1 MTNLTQDTPRLFR
14 GARDVVV
21 QAAGVVPMYAGS
33 LVEEGVA
40 GTLQNATGTG
50 TTFVGVAL
58 QTATVVNERI
68 EVADRCT
75 VRLTVAKGSA
85 WALTDVGATVYA
97 TDGGDAF
104 TLASASAQAI
114 GKVVEIEQILS
125 PNTSAVVWVYIE
137 GQAKRSI

>member
-1 MTNLTQDTPRLFR
+1 MTNLNQDTPRLFR
-14 GARDVVV
+14 GPRDVVV

-50 TTFVGVAL
+50 TTLVGVAL
-58 QTATVVNERI
+58 QSATVIGDRI

-75 VRLTVAKGSA
+75 VRLTVAKGSN
-85 WALTDVGATVYA
+85 WALTDVGATVYC

-114 GKVVEIEQILS
+114 GKVVEIES
-125 PNTSAVVWVYIE
+125 GVGSGSAVVWVYIE
-137 GQAKRSI
+137 GQSKRSI